1 MAKNKMKAPKDAV
14 ERNLALTGQ
23 VMQYILEQPHVL
35 DSLPDD
41 FVLVTLPE
49 DDPEISRYNIELL
62 ETFGKGGKPI
72 VFARLKSSR
81 ASLVEQEPPSLY
93 IPLAA

>member
-1 MAKNKMKAPKDAV
+1 M
-14 ERNLALTGQ
+14 
-23 VMQYILEQPHVL
+23 L

-41 FVLVTLPE
+41 FVLVVLPE
-49 DDPEISRYNIELL
+49 DDPEMGWYNIELL
-62 ETFGKGGKPI
+62 KIFGKEGKPI

-81 ASLVEQEPPSLY
+81 APFFEQDPPPLY

>member
-1 MAKNKMKAPKDAV
+1 MAKNKIKTPENAV
-14 ERNLALTGQ
+14 ERNLVLTGQ
-23 VMQYILEQPHVL
+23 VTQYLLDRPHML

-41 FVLVTLPE
+41 FVLVVLPE

-62 ETFGKGGKPI
+62 EIFAKEGKPI

-81 ASLVEQEPPSLY
+81 ASFFEQEPPALY